1 MVLEFGVAFDEG
13 AGGRTGFVD
22 GFAVAE
28 AGHFEVWDAAL
39 FEAEDFAGAAEFE
52 VDFGEGEAA
61 VVFFHRFEAGGFFGF
76 FGGREKEAVGFVGAA
91 TNAAAELVE
100 LGEAEAFG
108 AFDEH
113 NGGVGDVDAD
123 FDDGGG
129 NEEVGFVS
137 GEVVHD
143 LFFFVFGKAAVEE
156 GDLEVWE
163 DGAEF
168 FVFFGDGFDF
178 EGFGFFD

>member
-1 MVLEFGVAFDEG
+1 MVCKFWVLGDEFC
-13 AGGRTGFVD
+13 GGKAGFVD

-28 AGHFEVWDAAL
+28 GGHFEVGDAAL

-61 VVFFHRFEAGGFFGF
+61 VVFFHCFEAGGFFGV
-76 FGGREKEAVGFVGAA
+76 FGGREEEAVGFVGAS
-91 TNAAAELVE
+91 TDAAAELVE

-113 NGGVGDVDAD
+113 DCGVGDIDAD

-129 NEEVGFVS
+129 DEEVGFVG
-137 GEVVHD
+137 GEVAHD
-143 LFFFVFGKAAVEE
+143 LFFFVFFEFAVEE
-156 GDLEVWE
+156 GDCEVWE
-163 DGAEF
+163 DLAEF